1 MEPRSEKF
9 LIGGKSK
16 MNKKITWMEWLK
28 RMQPTVDDSLWC
40 LDLLEDKMVNAVA
53 EQQDF
58 AYRRLLLRRIREE
71 IPDFVSR
78 YSYRFD

>member
-1 MEPRSEKF
+1 
-9 LIGGKSK
+9 
-16 MNKKITWMEWLK
+16 
-28 RMQPTVDDSLWC
+28 MQPTVDDSLWC

-71 IPDFVSR
+71 IPDFVSQ
-78 YSYRFD
+78 YSHRFD

>member
-1 MEPRSEKF
+1 
-9 LIGGKSK
+9 
-16 MNKKITWMEWLK
+16 MNKKITPMEWLK

-58 AYRRLLLRRIREE
+58 AYRVLLLRRIREE
-71 IPDFVSR
+71 IPDFVSQ
-78 YSYRFD
+78 YSHRFD